1 MSEAMQLAEFK
12 KHLHGEMQTA
22 VLALLPGYFEMVSF
36 TQDPEVKRK
45 ALQLMI
51 QTVGAEAE
59 KKQDPYGNLPVV
71 NITFSNGTMS
81 SQTTMPAIEIEATVL
96 ETLQPTPAMLKRS
109 NVNADVDFGDEDDP
123 EC

>member
-1 MSEAMQLAEFK
+1 MSNMQLAEFK
-12 KHLHGEMQTA
+12 KLLHAEMQTA
-22 VLALLPGYFEMVSF
+22 ALSLLPTYYNMLTF
-36 TQDPEVKRK
+36 TEDPEVLRK
-45 ALQLMI
+45 GIQFFV
-51 QTVGAEAE
+51 QTVGGEAE